1 MPVSCTESGPA
12 PSKERGSG
20 GSARRNPST
29 GLGRLALKNPFSLST
44 AERTCPGRDL
54 NPHGLIGHRILSPAC
69 LPVPPPGQQKKIPR
83 SWQLRDV
90 QSGKRG
96 SNSRPQP
103 WQGCALPAELLPQN
117 RIAKVCINFD
127 IAKEIEKKPWCKNYF
142 KLFNYLFIN
151 SIWCSCSS
159 IAYTAT
165 RPCRT
170 GINAGLGK
178 TFSCVL
184 PQ

>member
-29 GLGRLALKNPFSLST
+29 GSGRLALKNPFSLST

-69 LPVPPPGQQKKIPR
+69 LPVPPPGRQKKIPR

-127 IAKEIEKKPWCKNYF
+127 IAKEIEKNLGAKII
-142 KLFNYLFIN
+142 LN
-151 SIWCSCSS
+151 SLIICLL
-159 IAYTAT
+159 IRYGVLAA
-165 RPCRT
+165 
-170 GINAGLGK
+170 
-178 TFSCVL
+178 VL
-184 PQ
+184 PTPLPVRAEPG